1 MTVEKSAD
9 LVKRALAP
17 VRCGVSKRSE
27 RFRSKRDE
35 HRRWRVVHGISDPI
49 DRICR
54 IKFDGVGTPSKR
66 RLGVGHEAEV
76 DPGGQRGVL
85 GDDEGDE
92 RVEDGLVLVSEI
104 DSNRNG
110 PGERRNI
117 SPTSSS
123 GKVIMNRSPDPT
135 AISLRSSMTKFAI
148 SGFSVGGRLIVSRMR
163 SGSLIGRKT
172 RICMCLP
179 GCRFGN
185 RTVSDTSA
193 SLTKV
198 VWDTRSM
205 RSGPRWA
212 LAAPL
217 VTPNAT
223 ATTATS
229 RSVKRRITGLAEGRS
244 VDAQP
249 AQSPASYRA
258 KAPRHW
264 PLGC

>member
-1 MTVEKSAD
+1 MTVEKLAD
-9 LVKRALAP
+9 PVKRALAP

-110 PGERRNI
+110 PRRASQHLADLVVGQGDHEQI
-117 SPTSSS
+117 T
-123 GKVIMNRSPDPT
+123 RPD
-135 AISLRSSMTKFAI
+135 
-148 SGFSVGGRLIVSRMR
+148 
-163 SGSLIGRKT
+163 
-172 RICMCLP
+172 C
-179 GCRFGN
+179 
-185 RTVSDTSA
+185 D
-193 SLTKV
+193 
-198 VWDTRSM
+198 
-205 RSGPRWA
+205 
-212 LAAPL
+212 LA
-217 VTPNAT
+217 
-223 ATTATS
+223 
-229 RSVKRRITGLAEGRS
+229 
-244 VDAQP
+244 
-249 AQSPASYRA
+249 
-258 KAPRHW
+258 
-264 PLGC
+264 

>member
-9 LVKRALAP
+9 PVKRELAP

-92 RVEDGLVLVSEI
+92 RVEDGLVFVSEI

-110 PGERRNI
+110 PRRASQHLADLVVGQGNHEQITRPDCDLAQVFDDKVCDFRVLRRRVCDRVENALGLVDRPKNPNLHVSSRLQVRQPDGERYLGLADKGGLGHEVDAVGSTLGAGGSARDAERNGDDRYEQEREA
-117 SPTSSS
+117 TDH
-123 GKVIMNRSPDPT
+123 RSR
-135 AISLRSSMTKFAI
+135 RS
-148 SGFSVGGRLIVSRMR
+148 
-163 SGSLIGRKT
+163 
-172 RICMCLP
+172 
-179 GCRFGN
+179 
-185 RTVSDTSA
+185 TVS
-193 SLTKV
+193 
-198 VWDTRSM
+198 
-205 RSGPRWA
+205 
-212 LAAPL
+212 
-217 VTPNAT
+217 
-223 ATTATS
+223 
-229 RSVKRRITGLAEGRS
+229 
-244 VDAQP
+244 
-249 AQSPASYRA
+249 
-258 KAPRHW
+258 
-264 PLGC
+264 

>member
-1 MTVEKSAD
+1 MSTGAGALFTASATRSTASAGSSSMESARRASGDWASATKPRSIRADSVVSSAMTKVTSVSRMAWSSS
-9 LVKRALAP
+9 
-17 VRCGVSKRSE
+17 VRSIRTGM
-27 RFRSKRDE
+27 
-35 HRRWRVVHGISDPI
+35 
-49 DRICR
+49 
-54 IKFDGVGTPSKR
+54 
-66 RLGVGHEAEV
+66 A
-76 DPGGQRGVL
+76 
-85 GDDEGDE
+85 
-92 RVEDGLVLVSEI
+92 
-104 DSNRNG
+104 

-148 SGFSVGGRLIVSRMR
+148 SGFSVGGFVIVSRMR
-163 SGSLIGRKT
+163 SGSLIGQKT

-249 AQSPASYRA
+249 AQSRASYRA